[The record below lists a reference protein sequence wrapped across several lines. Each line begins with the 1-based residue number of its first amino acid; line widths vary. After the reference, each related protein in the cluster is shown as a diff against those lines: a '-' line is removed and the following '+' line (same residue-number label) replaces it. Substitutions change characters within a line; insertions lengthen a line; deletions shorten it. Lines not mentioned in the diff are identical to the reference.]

1 MPAKPSRNF
10 FLALDAGTTA
20 VKAFV
25 FRSDGQLVA
34 KEGQR
39 LHKDRLKSGW
49 VEQDPREILSVS
61 RRVLKDAVRKS
72 GVKPKN
78 IVAFGITNQRE
89 TVIAWDRKTG
99 RVLHPAIIWEDRRTS
114 AWCRARKGWTKFLRR
129 KTGLPLDAYFSAP
142 KIRWLLDHVGEVS
155 RLVATGRLMVGTVD
169 TWLLWNLCDGHPHVT
184 DETNASRTLLFNIRT
199 RRWDPDLLRRF
210 DIPIGILPR
219 VFPSRAAF
227 GKLRQT
233 IVGAAI
239 PVRAVCGDQQA
250 SFYAAVRRSGGRGR
264 VTKVTY
270 GTGAFILQDAGSR
283 FALRPSFFTTI
294 APGRKGTRYV
304 LETKI
309 EGTGK
314 DVDRL
319 LRHPKAL
326 ERYFFQLAKKIQR
339 KLSVLPASP
348 FSLVIDG
355 GITRDGRLGKIQA
368 AVSKVSVITQPI
380 YDGTALGIAWLLGD
394 TAKKRKTVP

>member
-10 FLALDAGTTA
+10 FLALDVGTTA

-25 FRSDGQLVA
+25 FDSACRLVA
-34 KEGQR
+34 KADRR
-39 LHKDRLKSGW
+39 LQKRRSKRGW
-49 VEQDPREILSVS
+49 VEQDPQEILSAS
-61 RRVLKDAVRKS
+61 QRVLRGVVRKS
-72 GVKPKN
+72 GIRPSAFS
-78 IVAFGITNQRE
+78 AFGITNQRE
-89 TVIAWDRKTG
+89 TVMTWDRKTS
-99 RVLHPAIIWEDRRTS
+99 RVLHPAIVWEDRRTA
-114 AWCRARKGWTKFLRR
+114 AWCRARKGWTKLLRQ

-142 KIRWLLDHVGEVS
+142 KIRWLLDHVGEVR
-155 RLVATGRLMVGTVD
+155 RLATSGRLMVGTVD
-169 TWLLWNLCDGHPHVT
+169 SWLLWNLCDGHPHVT

-210 DIPIGILPR
+210 DISLDLLPR
-219 VFPSRAAF
+219 VLPSRAAF
-227 GKLRQT
+227 GKLRPT
-233 IVGAAI
+233 IIGTAV

-270 GTGAFILQDAGSR
+270 GTGVFILQDAGNR
-283 FALRPSFFTTI
+283 FTLHPKFFTTI
-294 APGRKGTRYV
+294 APGRKGTPYV

-314 DVDRL
+314 AVDRL

-326 ERYFFQLAKKIQR
+326 ERYFFQLARNVQR
-339 KLSVLPASP
+339 RLSALPVSP
-348 FSLVIDG
+348 VSLVIDG
-355 GITRDGRLGKIQA
+355 GITRDGRLGKIQG
-368 AVSKVSVITQPI
+368 AVSKVSVVTQPI
-380 YDGTALGIAWLLGD
+380 YDGTALGIAWLLRD